1 MRTRKLADLPGIHE
15 WESYMDV
22 SKLSSFDVIPM
33 EEFLMDSDF
42 GRELVAVKTG
52 EMREF
57 RVKCRECI
65 DRLVSLIL
73 ASTAV
78 TSGVSRGLY
87 AFCPEIM
94 LGGDDH
100 HIFELFGSLCDLFR
114 SCRVMSSDGLNAVAA
129 EFKSYVIEKRRHYE
143 DATCAASDIP
153 DVVQFLLWDFA
164 FQSRTHVFRLFKIC
178 CLVVGLP
185 DSSLPAV
192 TIDLGGS
199 ALSPA
204 MVQDCVLMVQ
214 SHVVNPSFN
223 PRLFVSASLLVAVRE
238 AIAEAGIF
246 FRVADFDMWKDFC
259 SGDMESFVGHYR
271 SLYHKYLLGR
281 RKDYDTFYVES
292 NKANRRSREIQ
303 YSSSTEAGSAAS
315 SVVGSKKASS
325 KIASSKSVKA
335 NASTARSSAKDVN
348 REDGAV
354 AKKSGGGSTSRRS
367 KKGKGSDSD
376 DPDVVHNLKRRSSKN

>member
-1 MRTRKLADLPGIHE
+1 
-15 WESYMDV
+15 
-22 SKLSSFDVIPM
+22 
-33 EEFLMDSDF
+33 MDSDF
-42 GRELVAVKTG
+42 GRKLVIVKTG

-65 DRLVSLIL
+65 DRFVSLIL
-73 ASTAV
+73 TSTAV

-100 HIFELFGSLCDLFR
+100 QIFELFGSLCDLFK
-114 SCRVMSSDGLNAVAA
+114 SCHVMSSDGLNAAAA

-143 DATCAASDIP
+143 DATCAASDIS
-153 DVVQFLLWDFA
+153 DVVQFLLRDFA

-178 CLVVGLP
+178 CLVVGVP
-185 DSSLPAV
+185 KSSLPAV

-204 MVQDCVLMVQ
+204 MVQDCVLMVK
-214 SHVVNPSFN
+214 SHIVSPSFN
-223 PRLFVSASLLVAVRE
+223 PRLFFSASLLVAVQE
-238 AIAEAGIF
+238 AITESGIF

-271 SLYHKYLLGR
+271 SLYHKYLLER
-281 RKDYDTFYVES
+281 RREYDTFYVEC
-292 NKANRRSREIQ
+292 NKANRRSRESQ
-303 YSSSTEAGSAAS
+303 CSSSTEAGSATS

-335 NASTARSSAKDVN
+335 SVSTARSSAKVVSK
-348 REDGAV
+348 EDGTV
-354 AKKSGGGSTSRRS
+354 AKRSGGSSASRRS
-367 KKGKGSDSD
+367 KKDKSRDSD
-376 DPDVVHNLKRRSSKN
+376 DPDVVHNLKKVSSKN

>member
-1 MRTRKLADLPGIHE
+1 
-15 WESYMDV
+15 
-22 SKLSSFDVIPM
+22 M

-42 GRELVAVKTG
+42 GRELVTVKTG

-65 DRLVSLIL
+65 DQLVSLVL
-73 ASTAV
+73 ASTPV
-78 TSGVSRGLY
+78 TSGVWRGLY

-94 LGGDDH
+94 LEGDDH

-114 SCRVMSSDGLNAVAA
+114 SCHVMFSDSLNAAAAA

-143 DATCAASDIP
+143 DATCAASEIP
-153 DVVQFLLWDFA
+153 DVVQFLLRDFA

-178 CLVVGLP
+178 CLVVGVP
-185 DSSLPAV
+185 KSSLPAV

-214 SHVVNPSFN
+214 SHIVSPSCN
-223 PRLFVSASLLVAVRE
+223 PRLFFSASLLFAVRE
-238 AIAEAGIF
+238 AITESGIF
-246 FRVADFDMWKDFC
+246 FRVADFDVWKDFC

-271 SLYHKYLLGR
+271 SLYSKYLLER
-281 RKDYDTFYVES
+281 RKECETFYVEC
-292 NKANRRSREIQ
+292 NKANRRFREGQ
-303 YSSSTEAGSAAS
+303 CSSSTEAGSATS

-325 KIASSKSVKA
+325 KTVSSKPVKVS
-335 NASTARSSAKDVN
+335 ASTARSSAKVVSK
-348 REDGAV
+348 EDGAV
-354 AKKSGGGSTSRRS
+354 AKRSGGSSASRRS
-367 KKGKGSDSD
+367 KKDKSSDSD
-376 DPDVVHNLKRRSSKN
+376 DPDVVHNLKKISSKN

>member
-1 MRTRKLADLPGIHE
+1 
-15 WESYMDV
+15 MDV
-22 SKLSSFDVIPM
+22 SKLCYFNAISM

-42 GRELVAVKTG
+42 GRELVTAKTG

-65 DRLVSLIL
+65 DRLVSLVL

-78 TSGVSRGLY
+78 TSGVSRGLF
-87 AFCPEIM
+87 AFCPEIK
-94 LGGDDH
+94 LEGDDH

-114 SCRVMSSDGLNAVAA
+114 SCHVMSSDGLIAAAAA

-143 DATCAASDIP
+143 DATCAASEIP
-153 DVVQFLLWDFA
+153 DVVQFLLRDFA

-178 CLVVGLP
+178 CLVVGVP
-185 DSSLPAV
+185 KSRLPAV

-214 SHVVNPSFN
+214 SHIVSLSFN
-223 PRLFVSASLLVAVRE
+223 PRLFFSASFLVAVQE
-238 AIAEAGIF
+238 AITESGIF
-246 FRVADFDMWKDFC
+246 FRVADFDVWKDFC

-271 SLYHKYLLGR
+271 SLYNKYLLER
-281 RKDYDTFYVES
+281 RKEYETFYVEC
-292 NKANRRSREIQ
+292 NKANRRSREGQ
-303 YSSSTEAGSAAS
+303 CSSSTEAGSATS

-325 KIASSKSVKA
+325 KIVSSKPVKVS
-335 NASTARSSAKDVN
+335 ASTARSSAKVVSK
-348 REDGAV
+348 EDGAV
-354 AKKSGGGSTSRRS
+354 AKRSGGSSASRRS
-367 KKGKGSDSD
+367 KKDKSSDSD
-376 DPDVVHNLKRRSSKN
+376 DPDVVHNLKKMSSKN